1 MNPLSVNCSNLPL
14 SLLNSGNS
22 TDEPSTSKGPFS
34 CELCNKNFTRKDN
47 LKQHILNIH
56 SSEGMKPSRSKFPC
70 ELCNKTFF
78 TKAYLKYHIS
88 AYHKDPLDNYED
100 PNRIP
105 CPLCPKTFTR
115 KRDMQ
120 RHVANLH
127 SFQEDIGEN
136 EIIIENEE
144 PIEYDISNVSHL
156 LLNIYL

>member
-1 MNPLSVNCSNLPL
+1 
-14 SLLNSGNS
+14 
-22 TDEPSTSKGPFS
+22 
-34 CELCNKNFTRKDN
+34 
-47 LKQHILNIH
+47 
-56 SSEGMKPSRSKFPC
+56 MKPSRSKFPC

-127 SFQEDIGEN
+127 SFQDEIGEN
-136 EIIIENEE
+136 
-144 PIEYDISNVSHL
+144 
-156 LLNIYL
+156 